1 MKHQSDFG
9 YFRKVLS
16 KILNKVKHEARE
28 RQTLGKANQIVGYF
42 QKGCTHYNLLFFGQT
57 QKSADIHKY

>member
-1 MKHQSDFG
+1 MKDQSDFG
-9 YFRKVLS
+9 YFQKGPF

-42 QKGCTHYNLLFFGQT
+42 QKGVRIIMYCFLVNP
-57 QKSADIHKY
+57 KISV